1 MNKKFK
7 KLMAGILCCVLCI
20 LTALFSVLAISG
32 VTGTVRGIRTY
43 ADGYVT
49 VKDEEGSLIFS
60 DMDES
65 FFAPTD
71 KYFKYNTQAQ
81 DILMPGDTRSGSLT
95 VTNNSAKT
103 VEMSF
108 HAESTGP
115 TRFAMNNPNVNVQPD
130 IYQEYKEFVHENYPE
145 FKDVDNYLTDD
156 GVAKAATLQGLS
168 QNLVKQLQIEVKK
181 NGKTVYKGLVNGT
194 GKVTDDNNKTTMTQN
209 MNIPIGVLNPN
220 ESVKYTFTVTVPKT
234 LGNDYKD
241 SMALIDW
248 IFAVSYWEEQT
259 QPSDPE
265 PEPTSPSTPT
275 KPTPPS
281 PGTGEEPNLYVFAAA
296 ACGIS
301 AVVIFIIA
309 FGNTGKRKKKEEE

>member
-1 MNKKFK
+1 
-7 KLMAGILCCVLCI
+7 
-20 LTALFSVLAISG
+20 
-32 VTGTVRGIRTY
+32 
-43 ADGYVT
+43 
-49 VKDEEGSLIFS
+49 
-60 DMDES
+60 
-65 FFAPTD
+65 
-71 KYFKYNTQAQ
+71 
-81 DILMPGDTRSGSLT
+81 
-95 VTNNSAKT
+95 
-103 VEMSF
+103 
-108 HAESTGP
+108 
-115 TRFAMNNPNVNVQPD
+115 
-130 IYQEYKEFVHENYPE
+130 
-145 FKDVDNYLTDD
+145 
-156 GVAKAATLQGLS
+156 
-168 QNLVKQLQIEVKK
+168 
-181 NGKTVYKGLVNGT
+181 
-194 GKVTDDNNKTTMTQN
+194 MTQN